1 MKRIIPVIIILAA
14 IGGGYWWFNQPSVAA
29 PNPAAEPAS
38 LLGSGTIEAE
48 TVAITAELG
57 GRIIELKVDEGDEVE
72 AGQVLVELDK
82 ADLLAQRA
90 QLEAVVATAETNLVL
105 VSAPARP
112 EDIAMAR
119 AELTRAGVTQDGAE
133 LTWIRARE
141 LTNDPHEL
149 EAEINRARAQV
160 TEAERNLE
168 MAKVNLKRMEIQAE
182 AASRNQSNHEG
193 LVQNE
198 VAQHNLQAAQVGVEM
213 AEVALAGAEQQVE
226 HLLRLRDRPLQLI
239 AQANAAEAAYQQ
251 AGAAVLAA
259 EANLAAVEAG
269 PMPEDITVAQAQIL
283 EAEAALAAVEVQLA
297 KQTLTAPRDG
307 LISQKL
313 VNPGELAVPVAVL
326 LELSDIGTVD
336 LTVYIPETRI
346 GQVKIGQKA
355 LVYVDAYEG
364 ETFEGLVSFIAH
376 EAEFTPRNVQTQEER
391 VNLVFAVKIT
401 LDNAG
406 HRLKPGMPADAEILT
421 TDQSG
426 LVEAQSP
433 TTLPKETLTPTA
445 MPMPTNTPT
454 TTPTPFGLDATPTA
468 TSTPTEA
475 SPTVQAE
482 IIAWGLKVRSGP
494 GVDYPALGHHLA
506 QGDVVPVIE
515 VDPDTGWLQIQLP
528 DAEETG
534 WITGSPTYVSIR

>member
-313 VNPGELAVPVAVL
+313 VNPGELAVPGAVL

-421 TDQSG
+421 TDQPG